1 MPRPSPRLLFLAA
14 LLLAGCG
21 GGDAESADAAPAGG
35 GPTNTAAPAPT
46 ATAAPASPTAN
57 PSVAY
62 RAAISAGAGAL
73 GVQFKEIGALLGNA
87 QFGNATWRD
96 NTIAKADEITN
107 TARTLRDAKAPST
120 PEWQQFEQKLDASL
134 DKYLQAMPLVKTG
147 ARTGS
152 SAPFA
157 EAIPLITD
165 AQKGMA
171 EATAIM
177 PKD

>member
-1 MPRPSPRLLFLAA
+1 MRLLLPLFILAA
-14 LLLAGCG
+14 SFSLTGCG

-35 GPTNTAAPAPT
+35 AANTAGPAPT

-157 EAIPLITD
+157 EAIPLIAD

>member
-1 MPRPSPRLLFLAA
+1 MRLLLPLFILAA
-14 LLLAGCG
+14 SFSLTGCG
-21 GGDAESADAAPAGG
+21 GGDAESADAAPANGAA
-35 GPTNTAAPAPT
+35 NTAGPAPT
-46 ATAAPASPTAN
+46 ATATPASPTAN

-157 EAIPLITD
+157 DAIPLIAD

>member
-1 MPRPSPRLLFLAA
+1 MRLLLPILILAA
-14 LLLAGCG
+14 SLTITGCG
-21 GGDAESADAAPAGG
+21 GGGAETAGAASSPAAA
-35 GPTNTAAPAPT
+35 TNATAPAPT
-46 ATAAPASPTAN
+46 ATAAPATATAN
-57 PSVAY
+57 PSIAY
-62 RAAISAGAGAL
+62 RAAISAGAGSL

-96 NTIAKADEITN
+96 NTIAKADEITR
-107 TARTLRDAKAPST
+107 TAQSLRDAKAPST

-134 DKYLQAMPLVKTG
+134 EKYLQAMPLVKAG